1 MLVVNLLAGP
11 GAGKSTLAAHVYA
24 ELKWEGVNCELVT
37 EFAKDAA
44 WEEHFRLFEHQV
56 LLFGEQY
63 RRLKRLEGQVDVA
76 VTDSPLLLQLIYM
89 QDGLPLSFAPMV
101 LEAHHQ
107 FDNMNFLVRR
117 VKEYVKVGRHNEEGE
132 ARQLDEHI
140 EEVLQENTL
149 RYKSL
154 PGVRASIPYIVKKVL
169 DRIGHKR

>member
-1 MLVVNLLAGP
+1 MFVINLLAGP
-11 GAGKSTLAAHVYA
+11 GAGKSTIAAHVYA

-44 WEEHFRLFEHQV
+44 WEEHFRLYEHQV

-76 VTDSPLLLQLIYM
+76 VTDAPLLLQLIYM
-89 QDGLPLSFAPMV
+89 QDGLPPSFAPMV
-101 LEAHHQ
+101 LEAHRQ

-117 VKEYVKVGRHNEEGE
+117 VKEYRKVGRHNEEEE
-132 ARQLDEHI
+132 ARQLDAHI

-154 PGVRASIPYIVKKVL
+154 PGVRASVPYIVQKILQKLGV
-169 DRIGHKR
+169 RR